1 MSPNFFPALLSMAVA
16 LTWWPINGVLA
27 QTRLTFHD
35 FVEEVM
41 QHHPVAHM
49 SDQVLKQTQEA
60 LLKTKGEFDPL
71 ITSTFEQK
79 QFAQKQYYSLWQNS
93 LQVPTRWGTQFIAG
107 YDNNA
112 GLFLNPQESLPKNG
126 LYYVGIQQP
135 LLKGLLYDE
144 RRAQLDL
151 AINAMAY
158 GEQDR
163 RVIRNTLYVQAAQAY
178 FQWLMNYRLQETRR
192 LGYLLALERLEFV
205 RQRQRLGDLP
215 AVDTVEALATSQ
227 NRQLDWAESV
237 VELQKSLIA
246 VQAFRWEE
254 SGAPKALSLSIEPDT
269 LPVFTDQ
276 PSPWMLSHGQ
286 KNRLEQQPELSLQLL
301 KIAALEIDR
310 RLSLEYLKPDLTL
323 AYLPLRSASRE
334 AAWFNDYKW
343 KVGIKFPLLFR
354 QGLGEKRSLEAKI
367 DLETWNLRDKEN
379 ALQAKLT
386 SAEMEISSWSQ
397 QVQLAGNTVS
407 LYAALLQAERTRLA
421 AGESSLFLINAR
433 ESAFLSAQEK
443 VFHLQ
448 RKFNMAWIQYYFITG
463 TPVW

>member
-1 MSPNFFPALLSMAVA
+1 MIRIFFPKMLSIA
-16 LTWWPINGVLA
+16 LTLAWWSVGDVLA
-27 QTRLTFHD
+27 QSRLTFHD
-35 FVEEVM
+35 FLDEVM
-41 QHHPVAHM
+41 QYHPAARM

-60 LLKTKGEFDPL
+60 LLRTKGEFDPL

-79 QFAQKQYYSLWQNS
+79 QFAQKQYYSFWQNS
-93 LQVPTRWGTQFIAG
+93 LQVPTRWGTQFTVG

-112 GLFLNPQESLPKNG
+112 GVFLNPQESLPKNG
-126 LYYVGIQQP
+126 LYYVGIEQP

-151 AINAMAY
+151 AINAIAN

-163 RVIRNTLYVQAAQAY
+163 RVIRNTLYVHAAQAY

-192 LGYLLALERLEFV
+192 QGYLLALERLEFV

-215 AVDTVEALATSQ
+215 AVDTLEALATSQ

-246 VQAFRWEE
+246 LQAFRWDE
-254 SGAPKALSLSIEPDT
+254 SGLPRDFSLLTEPDT
-269 LPVFTDQ
+269 LAVIFDQ
-276 PSPWMLSHGQ
+276 NNPHTGQ
-286 KNRLEQQPELSLQLL
+286 NTRMEQQPELSLQHL

-310 RLSLEYLKPDLTL
+310 RLSLEYIKPDLTL
-323 AYLPLRSASRE
+323 AYLPLRTASSE

-343 KVGIKFPLLFR
+343 KVGLKFPLLFR
-354 QGLGEKRSLEAKI
+354 KGLGEKRSLEAKI
-367 DLETWNLRDKEN
+367 VQEKWNLRDQEN
-379 ALQAKLT
+379 TFQAKLAT
-386 SAEMEISSWSQ
+386 AGMEISNWNQ
-397 QVQLAGNTVS
+397 QVQLARNTVS
-407 LYAALLQAERTRLA
+407 LYDALLQAERTRLA

-448 RKFNMAWIQYYFITG
+448 RKFNMAWIHYYFISG